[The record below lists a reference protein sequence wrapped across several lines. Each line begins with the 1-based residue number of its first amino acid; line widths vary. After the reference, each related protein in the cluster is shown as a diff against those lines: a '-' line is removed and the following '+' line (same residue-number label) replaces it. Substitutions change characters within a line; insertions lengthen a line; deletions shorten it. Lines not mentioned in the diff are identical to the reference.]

1 MTEREGGRVTPTP
14 TNNAPAPDILV
25 ETTAA
30 DNKVTHRQIDKIMYR
45 ALRLHQNSLQTQ

>member
-1 MTEREGGRVTPTP
+1 MTEQGESHPPQQRPR
-14 TNNAPAPDILV
+14 PDILV

-45 ALRLHQNSLQTQ
+45 ALKLQKNSLQTQ